1 MDFLFKNGFIYKG
14 TRMAQSHPS
23 DALSLPAQAATR
35 PRIAAYLVLFG
46 GVFMAASASIL
57 IREAQRLGMPSPL
70 IAALRLGFAA
80 LVLLPI
86 ALLRARHE
94 LRQLSRRQLGLGI
107 GAGAFLG
114 AHFFTWISSLEYTS
128 VASSVAMVTTSPL
141 WLGLAAW
148 LMRERLSRLTW
159 VGIFFT
165 MLGSVAIG
173 FSDSSGSNA
182 RNALLGD
189 GLALL
194 GAIAIA
200 GYFLVGRALQRHL
213 STLAYVWLVYTSAAV
228 FLAIAALA
236 AGNAGSRSGDGG
248 AAQLN
253 AATSMGYPLLAY
265 LLALGL
271 ALGPQLLGHTAFN
284 WSLRHLSPTFVAV
297 ATLGEPIGSALLA
310 LLIFGQ
316 QFQPLQLVGFVVLL
330 AGILIAA
337 RGERRIEDRG

>member
-1 MDFLFKNGFIYKG
+1 
-14 TRMAQSHPS
+14 MAQTHPS
-23 DALSLPAQAATR
+23 DALSLPTQAR
-35 PRIAAYLVLFG
+35 GGSRIGAYLVLFG
-46 GVFMAASASIL
+46 GVLMAAFASIL
-57 IREAQRLGMPSPL
+57 IRQAQRLGMPSPL

-94 LRQLSRRQLGLGI
+94 LRHLSMRQLGLGI

-114 AHFFTWISSLEYTS
+114 VHFFTWILSLEYTS

-148 LMRERLSRLTW
+148 LMRERLSPLVW
-159 VGIFFT
+159 VGIFLS
-165 MLGSVAIG
+165 MLGSIMIG
-173 FSDSSGSNA
+173 YSDGSGTNA

-200 GYFLVGRALQRHL
+200 SYFLVGRTLQRGL

-228 FLAIAALA
+228 LLAIAALA
-236 AGNAGSRSGDGG
+236 VRAPSNQADVGS

-253 AATSMGYPLLAY
+253 AVTIMGYPLLAY
-265 LLALGL
+265 LLTLGL

-297 ATLGEPIGSALLA
+297 ATLGEPIGSALLTW
-310 LLIFGQ
+310 LIFSQ
-316 QFQPLQLVGFVVLL
+316 QFQPLQLVGFIVLL

-337 RGERRIEDRG
+337 RGEHT